1 MSTPTTCSAGD
12 GLEFITCSPDGESR
26 GLTFRV
32 GDVFPLLPFRRL
44 CSASASPASASRPWG
59 LRFLVVPPITAGRHE
74 GGTKPTSNNPDGSA
88 PEEIGT
94 D

>member
-1 MSTPTTCSAGD
+1 MSVPATRSAGD
-12 GLEFITCSPDGESR
+12 GVDLVTCSPDGESR

-44 CSASASPASASRPWG
+44 CSASASPASAARPWG
-59 LRFLVVPPITAGRHE
+59 LRFLTVPAIRAGKHE
-74 GGTKPTSNNPDGSA
+74 GGTKPTSNGPDGNA
-88 PEEIGT
+88 PEEIGS